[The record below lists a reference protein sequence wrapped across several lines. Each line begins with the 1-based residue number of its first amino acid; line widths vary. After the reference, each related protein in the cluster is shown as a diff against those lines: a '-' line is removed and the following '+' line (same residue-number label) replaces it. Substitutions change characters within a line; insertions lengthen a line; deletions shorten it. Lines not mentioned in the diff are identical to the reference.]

1 MSQANHNSE
10 YRQIKRKSGK
20 WSKPGVPHKGWTC
33 TGFEDLGGSNEV
45 CGMCEF
51 QLIRYIHYMKHP
63 EYPEVIAAG
72 CVCAGQM
79 ERDYGAARNR
89 EKSMRDTARRRS
101 KWLERKWKTSSN
113 GNEYINTR
121 NGYHVVVYPT
131 RKNKGG
137 RTIKSTNN
145 NRKIRLLWGHKTPDE
160 VQVAAFDAIEK
171 RKKSS

>member
-79 ERDYGAARNR
+79 EQDTGRPVIEKKACAIRRDAAVNGRSENGKSHRMAMSILIRVTGITSWFILQGTISGVELSRAQMIIAKFACYGAIRHR
-89 EKSMRDTARRRS
+89 
-101 KWLERKWKTSSN
+101 
-113 GNEYINTR
+113 TR
-121 NGYHVVVYPT
+121 
-131 RKNKGG
+131 
-137 RTIKSTNN
+137 
-145 NRKIRLLWGHKTPDE
+145 
-160 VQVAAFDAIEK
+160 
-171 RKKSS
+171 